1 MKRGLRIVRFI
12 IYASLGLAAG
22 AGAQGL
28 PSEIGGE
35 YAVGKNLTGDECKLR
50 RLQPGGQEDRRA
62 RYALFCEGWSQPS
75 GHLMV
80 LRQGKRPPSW
90 WVEESPWSQEI
101 QATGKCEAPQ
111 PEPGIE
117 DVEGMARRCQHR
129 LGWRRLMLAAK
140 SGRDIYLADFL
151 PNNAPLIERALL
163 VAMGKTR
170 PTTSIT
176 QGKHMV
182 ALRALEDLI
191 GKTTDLPSIKEIGAM
206 LELSR
211 LAHQQHEARHYR
223 QSELTWQRVLKT
235 QERIFGLNHPSLA
248 STLLNMAHPVRNQ
261 RRLDDALALITR
273 ADALISRFSDPVLVS
288 HKFTNLGFD
297 AHARGN
303 YTAELAFAEKAVLAL
318 AESSG
323 RYLRQLGEAYY
334 DLANAKAGL
343 KDYTGAEKAAQK
355 SIELFYQ
362 TLGRHGVWTNR
373 GRMLLVR
380 ILTAQKNFEEAKS
393 NLSDALRS
401 AELIFG
407 RTIWWAN
414 AKVLEARL
422 ASAMDN
428 PAQALESYRAFAS
441 VAAREEFTCF
451 YRPCFS
457 PYLDLLAAHAGDDSE
472 ASQAALREAFSVAQL
487 VDSPVVS
494 TAIHQLAARV
504 SAGDQELS
512 AYTRDQ
518 QDLSERQ
525 VRLRAQLM
533 EETRKR
539 DKNRSQDKED
549 AIEKEIHQLR
559 SKSEERELT
568 IQDRFPKYAQL
579 VARKPVDALRIG
591 EILHPDEGL
600 LYFSHVGDKGYTF
613 LLHQGRLKLHV
624 VNLSQRELKQRVA
637 RLRRGL
643 SLEEGKVRPFNIALA
658 HALYRDLVGSLLDNP
673 GPIRRLVVVPT
684 GPLLSLPPDVLVSA
698 APGPQGKTAWLARQF
713 SILVVPEVRSLM
725 GLRGMG
731 QSPPAASGFLG
742 VGNPRFAAHA
752 AGAAPEKRI
761 SDDSAKQRGLK
772 IVPSPPKT
780 AADPCAENW
789 DVRAQV
795 AQLMPLP
802 ESADEIRAM
811 SAALGAGKDTLLLG
825 EKATKS
831 ELRKAGLE
839 AKDIIAFATH
849 GLLPEDLYC
858 ENEPSIALAPGP
870 PGDAQDDGLL
880 RSSEIAM
887 LRLNASLIILSACN
901 TAGADGQLGGETL
914 SGLVRAFFYAGARNV
929 LATHWPIASQPT
941 VELTTGMVRK
951 RALGLNWADALR
963 DSKLRMMDNPATSH
977 PFFWG
982 AFSLVGGG

>member
-1 MKRGLRIVRFI
+1 MKKSLLVLRFI
-12 IYASLGLAAG
+12 IYVSLALATG
-22 AGAQGL
+22 VGAQGL

-50 RLQPGGQEDRRA
+50 RLPPGGPDDRRE

-75 GHLMV
+75 GHLIV

-90 WVEESPWSQEI
+90 WVEESPWAQDIHS
-101 QATGKCEAPQ
+101 TGQCEAPQ
-111 PEPGIE
+111 PETGIE
-117 DVEGMARRCQHR
+117 GVEAMARRCQHR
-129 LGWRRLMLAAK
+129 LGWRRLTLAVK

-151 PNNAPLIERALL
+151 PNNSPLMERAIL
-163 VAMGKTR
+163 VAMGKMR
-170 PTTSIT
+170 PATSVT

-191 GKTTDLPSIKEIGAM
+191 GKAADLPSIKEIGAM
-206 LELSR
+206 LDLNR
-211 LAHQQHEARHYR
+211 LAWQQHEARHYR
-223 QSELTWQRVLKT
+223 QSERTFQRVLKT
-235 QERIFGLNHPSLA
+235 QEKIFGLNHPALSL
-248 STLLNMAHPVRNQ
+248 TLLNMAHPVRNQ
-261 RRLDDALALITR
+261 RRLDDALALVAR
-273 ADALISRFSDPVLVS
+273 AEPLSGDPVVVSQRFVNLSFDADAR
-288 HKFTNLGFD
+288 
-297 AHARGN
+297 RN
-303 YTAELAFAEKAVLAL
+303 YKAAIEFAEKAIIALPERFTGQLAEGYYAL
-318 AESSG
+318 A
-323 RYLRQLGEAYY
+323 R
-334 DLANAKAGL
+334 AKYGL
-343 KDYTGAEKAAQK
+343 KDYAEAEKAARK
-355 SIELFYQ
+355 TVELYYQ
-362 TLGRHGVWTNR
+362 NQGYHGVWTNR

-380 ILTAQKNFEEAKS
+380 ILTAQKKFQEARS
-393 NLSDALRS
+393 HLSDALRS
-401 AELIFG
+401 SERIFG

-414 AKVLEARL
+414 AKVVEAGL
-422 ASAMDN
+422 VAATKE
-428 PAQALESYRAFAS
+428 PLHALESYRAFAS
-441 VAAREEFTCF
+441 VAAREQFSCF
-451 YRPCFS
+451 YGPCFS
-457 PYLDLLAAHAGDDSE
+457 PYLDLLETRAGGDSE
-472 ASQAALREAFSVAQL
+472 EAQGALREAFSVAQL
-487 VDSPVVS
+487 VDFPVVS

-504 SAGDQELS
+504 AAADREISE
-512 AYTRDQ
+512 YTRGQ

-525 VRLRAQLM
+525 ARLRAQLIV
-533 EETRKR
+533 ETRKP
-539 DKNRSQDKED
+539 DKNRSQEKED
-549 AIEKEIHQLR
+549 ALEKELHQLR
-559 SKSEERELT
+559 SQSEERELT

-579 VARKPVDALRIG
+579 VARKPVEALRIG
-591 EILHPDEGL
+591 EVLQPDEGL

-624 VNLSQRELKQRVA
+624 VNLSQRELRQRVA

-643 SLEEGKVRPFNIALA
+643 SLEDGKVRPFDVAFA
-658 HALYRDLVGSLLDNP
+658 HAFYRDLVGSLLDAP
-673 GPIRRLVVVPT
+673 GAIRRLVVVPT

-698 APGPQGKTAWLARQF
+698 PPGPQGKTAWLARQF
-713 SILVVPEVRSLM
+713 SILVVPGVRSLM

-742 VGNPRFAAHA
+742 VGNPKFAAHA

-761 SDDSAKQRGLK
+761 SDAPAKQRGLK
-772 IVPSPPKT
+772 IVPSPQKT
-780 AADPCAENW
+780 DADPCAENW

-795 AQLMPLP
+795 AQLIPLP
-802 ESADEIRAM
+802 ESADEIQAM
-811 SAALGAGKDTLLLG
+811 SAALGAGKGMLLLE

-831 ELRKAGLE
+831 ELRKADLE
-839 AKDIIAFATH
+839 TKDIIAFATH

-858 ENEPSIALAPGP
+858 ENEPSLALAPGP

-951 RALGLNWADALR
+951 RAEGLNWADALR

-982 AFSLVGGG
+982 AFSLLGGG